1 MRTYI
6 LAEPNKGD
14 KQMRLLILTFCIFAI
29 SCSNGDDPTTRTA
42 PIELSTYSVHLLA
55 GEQRIV
61 NILSQ
66 LDDFGMGYYGL
77 QSGNPEIATA
87 MWLNESKGIIIT
99 GNSIGNTSIYLK
111 DNRNP
116 ENSTEI
122 KVTSDYFSG
131 KFKENGDS
139 ANIYV
144 QAENLSI
151 QETIKNE
158 LKDIAQ
164 KRSGIL
170 FSFDK
175 STNIVEIDYSSTAYD
190 NKKTGVYEW
199 EKDLLTLNFNGSVT
213 QHGFAV
219 ANDHAVIVVL
229 DFLNKYKSEYPNA
242 SVKAASLGCFLSS
255 CK

>member
-1 MRTYI
+1 
-6 LAEPNKGD
+6 
-14 KQMRLLILTFCIFAI
+14 MRLALLIFCMFIM
-29 SCSNGDDPTTRTA
+29 SCSGDDKPTNGTR
-42 PIELSTYSVHLLA
+42 PIKLSNYSVHILT
-55 GEQRIV
+55 GEQRVV

-111 DNRNP
+111 DRRDPN
-116 ENSTEI
+116 NSAEI

-144 QAENLSI
+144 QADNFSI

-158 LKDIAQ
+158 LKDIAH

-175 STNIVEIDYSSTAYD
+175 STNKVEIDYSSNSYD
-190 NKKTGVYEW
+190 KDKKTGVYEW
-199 EKDLLTLNFNGSVT
+199 EKDFLTLNFNDNVT
-213 QHGFAV
+213 KYGFAV
-219 ANDHAVIVVL
+219 VNDHAVIVVL
-229 DFLNKYKSEYPNA
+229 DFLNKYKSKYPDA
-242 SVKAASLGCFLSS
+242 SVKAANLGCFLSS